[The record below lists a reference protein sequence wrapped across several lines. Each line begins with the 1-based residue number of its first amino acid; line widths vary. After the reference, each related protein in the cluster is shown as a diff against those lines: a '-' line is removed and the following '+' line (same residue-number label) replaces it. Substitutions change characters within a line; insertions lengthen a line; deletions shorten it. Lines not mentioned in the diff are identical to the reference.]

1 MSFQCRKYT
10 STFFMLFLISI
21 LTVWAVANG
30 LTDSPSHASLTQQI
44 KTEPLTLPQL
54 FGPPVIDGDLR
65 DSVWRSALILKDFVQ
80 TFPGDNIS
88 PTFPTEVLLG
98 YNEGVLYIGIHST
111 DEPGRVRTTLAK
123 RDDILNDDHIRIYL
137 DTFNDRRRAYL
148 LIFNPLGIQQ
158 DGIFVEGTEQD
169 YSVDIVME
177 SRGALTADGYC
188 VEVAIPFRSIRH
200 DAGEGQQWGIHIIRK
215 IKHLNDEEDS
225 WMPLIRGN
233 IGLLNQAGR
242 ITGMSNIEGK
252 GNLEIIP
259 TLTLSERGRRTQQAG
274 MESFVSDPFQ
284 GNLGLS
290 AKLSS
295 ASNLAFDL
303 ALNPDFAQVEA
314 DQFVVTANQ
323 RFPIFFEEKRP
334 FFLEG
339 IDIFQTPL
347 TTVHTRT
354 IINPNAAFKV
364 SGKFGGYTLGL
375 LAASDNAPGKFSDEE
390 LANQN
395 TRPNIERFIGKNAYL
410 CVARLKRDI
419 GTESYVG
426 FLATSYSFVDNEN
439 RTIGIDSRFNF
450 TSKTALSLQI
460 VGTASRRYFYE
471 PDINKNVYRNGS
483 GFGYHTKFL
492 QSGRHLIFTVEAE
505 GRTPDYRAD
514 VGFTTQTNTNK
525 WYFVIRYNS
534 EPKPDATLISWSAVY
549 TLLVD
554 FDWQGRMKYS
564 YHYPRILLSFPNQSF
579 INLYAY
585 SDYLRLLEEEFGPR
599 RTETQPGAF
608 AGEPE
613 RSTVYRGFT
622 IEAGTTPIKEF
633 TVYVNVDRA
642 WHNFD
647 FDFGSGS
654 RYPRVSPAA
663 LKDPNAPLDPGI
675 GNTTD
680 IKASLT
686 YQSMEALR
694 LSFDFIKSR
703 LFREDTKRVAFD
715 QNIFLLG
722 TTYQFSRFSFA
733 RLRVEYES
741 LVANVRAQLLLGWT
755 PSPGTALYVGYNED
769 LNYNG
774 YNPFTQIYERGLHR
788 NSRTFFLKISY
799 VFQHGI

>member
-1 MSFQCRKYT
+1 MTGQ
-10 STFFMLFLISI
+10 
-21 LTVWAVANG
+21 AVANG
-30 LTDSPSHASLTQQI
+30 LADSVSHASLTQQR

-54 FGPPVIDGDLR
+54 FEPPIVDGNLQ
-65 DSVWRSALILKDFVQ
+65 DSVWRNALVLKDFVQ

-98 YNEGVLYIGIHST
+98 YNEGVLYIGIHAT
-111 DEPGRVRTTLAK
+111 DEPSRVRATLAK
-123 RDDILNDDHIRIYL
+123 RDDILNDDHISIYL

-188 VEVAIPFRSIRH
+188 IEVAIPFRSIRH
-200 DAGEGQQWGIHIIRK
+200 DAGDGQEWGIHIIRK

-242 ITGMSNIEGK
+242 ITGMSDIEGK

-259 TLTLSERGRRTQQAG
+259 TLTLSERGKRTQQAG
-274 MESFVSDPFQ
+274 MENFVSNPFQ
-284 GNLGLS
+284 GDIGLS
-290 AKLSS
+290 AKLSL

-303 ALNPDFAQVEA
+303 AFNPDFAQVEA

-339 IDIFQTPL
+339 IDIFQTSL

-354 IINPNAAFKV
+354 IIDPNAAFKV

-375 LAASDNAPGKFSDEE
+375 LAASDKAPGNFNDEE
-390 LANQN
+390 LANKN
-395 TRPNIERFIGKNAYL
+395 LRPNIEQFIGKNAF
-410 CVARLKRDI
+410 VGIARLKRDI
-419 GTESYVG
+419 GIESYVG
-426 FLATSYSFVDNEN
+426 LLATSYSFVENEN
-439 RTIGIDSRFNF
+439 RTIGIDGQFNF
-450 TSKTALSLQI
+450 TSTTALSLQI

-471 PDINKNVYRNGS
+471 PDINKNVYRNGH

-492 QSGRHLIFTVEAE
+492 QSGRNLIFTVEAE

-514 VGFTTQTNTNK
+514 VGFTTQTNINK
-525 WYFVIRYNS
+525 LYFVVRYNS
-534 EPKPDATLISWSAVY
+534 EPVSDATLISWSAVY
-549 TLLVD
+549 TLHTD

-564 YHYPRILLSFPNQSF
+564 YHYPRILLNFPNQSF

-585 SDYLRLLEEEFGPR
+585 VDYLKLLEEEFGPR
-599 RTETQPGAF
+599 RNVTQTGAF

-613 RSTVYRGFT
+613 RSTVYKGFS
-622 IEAGTTPIKEF
+622 IEAGSTPIKEL
-633 TVYVNVDRA
+633 TVYVNIDRA
-642 WHNFD
+642 WDNFD
-647 FDFGSGS
+647 FDFGSGP
-654 RYPRVSPAA
+654 RYPRVSLAA

-680 IKASLT
+680 IKASLI
-686 YQSMEALR
+686 YQPLEALR

-715 QNIFLLG
+715 QSIFLLS

-733 RLRVEYES
+733 RLRIEYES
-741 LVANVRAQLLLGWT
+741 MLAKVRAQLLFGWT
-755 PSPGTALYVGYNED
+755 PNPGTAFYVGYNED

-774 YNPFTQIYERGLHR
+774 YNPFTQIYERGLYR
-788 NSRTFFLKISY
+788 NSRTFFLKLSY
-799 VFQHGI
+799 VFRCGI